1 MESSTTTV
9 PVDNERQSPPQRPF
23 FKTIRPWLVLG
34 VLLGGGIIGWVIS
47 RPSPDESPTS
57 SPVAV
62 QLESVQ
68 AGSVVS
74 SSVFVGAL
82 EAQKR
87 VVIRPEVSGY
97 ITQIFVTPGQRVRA
111 GTNVL
116 QLNPDRRR
124 DELSGAI
131 ADIEAAQAARNTAQ
145 AQLLEAEASRAALA
159 AEVELQTKE
168 FDRISR
174 LVEQGALPQQ
184 NLDQTR
190 RSRDTALAQLKA
202 ADRRI
207 LATQAAV
214 KENDAAFRRSQANAR
229 AAREDLQDYRIQA
242 SIDGV
247 IGDLPV
253 KTGDYVNTGD
263 LLSTLTQNQVL
274 ELRLSIPIEHEADLE
289 LGTPVELRLK
299 PDSDPLTTGQISY
312 IAPRVESSAQS
323 ILAKAR
329 FPNPGGRLRDEQFVR
344 AKVIWSQRPGLL
356 IPTKAVSFVGGQ
368 PFVFVVQETSKGDQ
382 KTVQQRPIKLG
393 EIQGNNYPVL
403 SGLKNRDRIVTSGIL
418 KLSDGTPIIDEAK
431 GSANE

>member
-1 MESSTTTV
+1 M
-9 PVDNERQSPPQRPF
+9 
-23 FKTIRPWLVLG
+23 
-34 VLLGGGIIGWVIS
+34 
-47 RPSPDESPTS
+47 
-57 SPVAV
+57 
-62 QLESVQ
+62 
-68 AGSVVS
+68 
-74 SSVFVGAL
+74 
-82 EAQKR
+82 
-87 VVIRPEVSGY
+87 
-97 ITQIFVTPGQRVRA
+97 
-111 GTNVL
+111 
-116 QLNPDRRR
+116 
-124 DELSGAI
+124 
-131 ADIEAAQAARNTAQ
+131 
-145 AQLLEAEASRAALA
+145 
-159 AEVELQTKE
+159 
-168 FDRISR
+168 
-174 LVEQGALPQQ
+174 PQQ

-274 ELRLSIPIEHEADLE
+274 ELRLSIPVEHESDLE
-289 LGTPVELRLK
+289 LGTSVELRLQ
-299 PDSDPLTTGQISY
+299 PDSDPLTIGQISY
-312 IAPRVESSAQS
+312 VAPRVDSNAQS

-356 IPTKAVSFVGGQ
+356 IPTQAVSFVGGQ
-368 PFVFVVQETSKGDQ
+368 PFVFVVQETSKGNQ
-382 KTVQQRPIKLG
+382 QTVQQRPIKLG

-418 KLSDGTPIIDEAK
+418 KLSDGTSIIDEAK